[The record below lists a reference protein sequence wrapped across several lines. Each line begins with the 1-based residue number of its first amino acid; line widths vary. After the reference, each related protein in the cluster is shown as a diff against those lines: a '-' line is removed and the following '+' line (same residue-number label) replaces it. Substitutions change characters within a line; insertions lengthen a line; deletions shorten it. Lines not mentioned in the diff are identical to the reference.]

1 MALLSEDLGADTPSV
16 AVMQTAR
23 LVSVILFFPTLLK
36 LYFRLVGFGS

>member
-16 AVMQTAR
+16 AVMQTAA
-23 LVSVILFFPTLLK
+23 SVRDPLFPTLLK